1 MEKKMF
7 PEAEAEI
14 LCSGR
19 AREENFPN
27 PAAGVAI
34 LRRSC
39 YCKGT
44 KKKPCKPSGTMKI
57 RCGTGSMIY
66 KSVGKQNNATQNRTE
81 KQSDTFRHF
90 FRVEW
95 FLPAP
100 YNKKGKTRKC
110 TKNVAMPCSKEEFL
124 WNVRFHPWSG
134 SFLPSPGCSRHIR
147 WFTPLTRT
155 AKPAVA

>member
-1 MEKKMF
+1 MEKKVF

-44 KKKPCKPSGTMKI
+44 EKKPCRPSRTMKI
-57 RCGTGSMIY
+57 RCGTGSMIC
-66 KSVGKQNNATQNRTE
+66 KNVGKQNNTTQKRTE
-81 KQSDTFRHF
+81 KQPDTFRHF

-100 YNKKGKTRKC
+100 YNKKEKQGNALKTSQC
-110 TKNVAMPCSKEEFL
+110 LVARRNFYGTY
-124 WNVRFHPWSG
+124 V
-134 SFLPSPGCSRHIR
+134 
-147 WFTPLTRT
+147 FTHG
-155 AKPAVA
+155 PAVFCHRWVAAGIYAGLLP

>member
-1 MEKKMF
+1 MEKKVF

-44 KKKPCKPSGTMKI
+44 EKKAVQTIQNDENTVRHRQHDLQKRRKA
-57 RCGTGSMIY
+57 
-66 KSVGKQNNATQNRTE
+66 KQHDAKTNR
-81 KQSDTFRHF
+81 
-90 FRVEW
+90 
-95 FLPAP
+95 
-100 YNKKGKTRKC
+100 KT
-110 TKNVAMPCSKEEFL
+110 A
-124 WNVRFHPWSG
+124 
-134 SFLPSPGCSRHIR
+134 
-147 WFTPLTRT
+147 
-155 AKPAVA
+155 